1 MDVTPPSL
9 RFVRPGPSPADE
21 ELLLEHDCYRRAT
34 EGASLCLTNEDAM
47 AIAAQLRSTPCTGVL
62 QIDLSRNRIT
72 QTGAAALALAIGES
86 HAQSLE
92 ELDLSHNRI
101 GPLGMATL
109 GAVLATGALP
119 TGSPPARLQLRGMVC
134 TGGTLGALKDI
145 HPKAG
150 YCTVEL
156 FGGATTYAKTSSL
169 LGAQVPEQW
178 STSLR
183 VLNLSACHI
192 GVQGAR
198 AAAAA
203 LRSMPALASL
213 DLSAN
218 AICNRHK
225 DSEGFWV
232 GRYEPEGIA
241 AISRALGRNKNT
253 QLAALSLSGNAIEDE
268 EVCEFCRQGSK
279 CLPAM
284 ARLDL
289 SRNQIRN
296 LHATGIESA
305 ICNHMRLLTSL
316 NVQGNY
322 VSYATIEDLESAFKA
337 SLLVGLTLVY

>member
-9 RFVRPGPSPADE
+9 RFVRPGPPPADE

-218 AICNRHK
+218 AICN
-225 DSEGFWV
+225 SEGGAFGPV
-232 GRYEPEGIA
+232 EEPDPQPPRNRHRERHLQSHAPADIAERAGELRVLRDHRGPGI
-241 AISRALGRNKNT
+241 R
-253 QLAALSLSGNAIEDE
+253 
-268 EVCEFCRQGSK
+268 
-279 CLPAM
+279 
-284 ARLDL
+284 
-289 SRNQIRN
+289 
-296 LHATGIESA
+296 
-305 ICNHMRLLTSL
+305 
-316 NVQGNY
+316 VQG
-322 VSYATIEDLESAFKA
+322 VAVGGAHIGVLSALAQKR
-337 SLLVGLTLVY
+337 GKGD